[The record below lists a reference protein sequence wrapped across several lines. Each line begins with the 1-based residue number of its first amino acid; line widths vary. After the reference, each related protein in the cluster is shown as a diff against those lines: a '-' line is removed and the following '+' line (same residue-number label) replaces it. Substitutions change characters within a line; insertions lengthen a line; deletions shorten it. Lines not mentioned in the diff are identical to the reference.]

1 METDYY
7 WGKAWKKIAESP
19 DDNETKGVLEP
30 RLRMFFAKLLSL
42 PEYQM
47 M

>member
-7 WGKAWKKIAESP
+7 WEKAWKKLVEHP
-19 DDNETKGVLEP
+19 DDKETEEVLNA

-42 PEYQM
+42 PEYHM